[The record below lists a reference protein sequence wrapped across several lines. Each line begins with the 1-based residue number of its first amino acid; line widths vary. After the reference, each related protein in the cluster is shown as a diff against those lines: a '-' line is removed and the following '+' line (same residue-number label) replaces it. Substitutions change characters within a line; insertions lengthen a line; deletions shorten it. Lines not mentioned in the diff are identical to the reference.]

1 MITSHFFPFL
11 LIFGASVL
19 FLWLIGAACFF
30 RSAGLRSYFHAPW
43 LGYGLLVGSL
53 QITHLFSPVDREFS
67 TVFVAISSFAAL
79 CVLVRSLLVKGL
91 PPKADTLRGLGWL
104 ILLFAVALIAFV
116 PVFNSCTKEMNRY
129 DLGLYYLKT
138 IRWIEGFAIV
148 PGLSN
153 VQDHLGF
160 NQSAFLATS
169 FFDSLMPHRWGLFL
183 VGGILPWLGLTLSL
197 FAMVRLALSRF
208 VREEHTQ
215 PIEVAYAVSLPAW
228 IFIFVGGDTS
238 SATPDCTSACLM
250 LHFFLIFACFMLA
263 RVNERHNY
271 LGEILFLGALCIC
284 IKLNTL
290 GLVAGIWALCVVTL
304 LLGRQGALFF
314 QRQVVVVAAISI
326 FMLMTWMGR
335 GVLISG
341 YPFFPSSALAM
352 PVEWKTPAT
361 RVDGFRTLVMG
372 WARDRE
378 NFAQPLTTWLWVPNW
393 LSRIAPELP
402 NRFTWPAQTGLTGLT
417 MLATFALFAP
427 ALRRNLGNL
436 LLLVTPLLLYMMFWF
451 LTAPEPRYF
460 GPSIWIFA
468 LCPALTFIAC
478 GVRTGLVVS
487 TANLCLNALPI
498 FFAASEFHWSWSR
511 PEPRLPLVKVV
522 ETAPVA
528 SNYGVMVWV
537 PAKGDQTF
545 DSPIP
550 SSQGPVPGLALLN
563 PEKGIAGGFKYLTV
577 EKLGSADER
586 R

>member
-1 MITSHFFPFL
+1 MSADHFFQFL

-30 RSAGLRSYFHAPW
+30 RSGGLRSFFHAPW

-53 QITHLFSPVDREFS
+53 QVTHLFFPVDRRFS
-67 TVFVAISSFAAL
+67 TAFLAISSSAAVG
-79 CVLVRSLLVKGL
+79 VLALSLFVKGL
-91 PPKADTLRGLGWL
+91 PRKANVLRGLGWI
-104 ILLFAVALIAFV
+104 ILLGAVALIAFV

-197 FAMVRLALSRF
+197 FAIVRLALSRF
-208 VREEHTQ
+208 MRDEHAQ

-263 RVNERHNY
+263 REQERRNY

-314 QRQVVVVAAISI
+314 QRQVVVVASISI
-326 FMLMTWMGR
+326 FMLTTWMGR

-352 PVEWKTPAT
+352 PVEWRTPAHASGWFPNLG
-361 RVDGFRTLVMG
+361 DGLGARPGEFRATSDNLALG
-372 WARDRE
+372 AQL
-378 NFAQPLTTWLWVPNW
+378 AQPDC
-393 LSRIAPELP
+393 SRIAEPIHLACANWPHRLDYACDFRCFRACPEEKP
-402 NRFTWPAQTGLTGLT
+402 GH
-417 MLATFALFAP
+417 
-427 ALRRNLGNL
+427 L
-436 LLLVTPLLLYMMFWF
+436 LLLVYSPAPLHDVLVSHGSGTQILWTKH
-451 LTAPEPRYF
+451 LD
-460 GPSIWIFA
+460 
-468 LCPALTFIAC
+468 LC
-478 GVRTGLVVS
+478 
-487 TANLCLNALPI
+487 
-498 FFAASEFHWSWSR
+498 H
-511 PEPRLPLVKVV
+511 
-522 ETAPVA
+522 
-528 SNYGVMVWV
+528 
-537 PAKGDQTF
+537 
-545 DSPIP
+545 
-550 SSQGPVPGLALLN
+550 VPGLDVHCVRCAHRTRCQHGQSLFECVTDFLCGFGV
-563 PEKGIAGGFKYLTV
+563 PLVVVPARAAFAARKGCGDRARG
-577 EKLGSADER
+577 E
-586 R
+586 